1 MKPGLLRNWTAFKGF
16 LFLLLSPPGPL
27 KIPRCPEMQ
36 KLRLK
41 AIVDKEAA
49 RDDEIVARAAAFCL
63 RSLTMCTAV
72 VHLLSGTPSG
82 DDERSLQRDDAASHQ
97 RRQDPSSRFHR
108 QVFHSAKVE
117 HLHAR

>member
-1 MKPGLLRNWTAFKGF
+1 
-16 LFLLLSPPGPL
+16 
-27 KIPRCPEMQ
+27 MQ

-41 AIVDKEAA
+41 KAIVDREAA
-49 RDDEIVARAAAFCL
+49 HDDEIVARAAAFCL

-97 RRQDPSSRFHR
+97 RRQDRSSRFHR